1 MSGGA
6 PIDAFGVGTS
16 LVTSSDAPYLD
27 AVYKLQEYAR
37 KGAPQALHGQGD
49 LARPQAGLPHYGSDG
64 RFARDVVTEETDV
77 QPGEPLIEQVMG
89 GETAPAA
96 ARHSRSRGPGRARSS
111 HGFPP
116 RCRTSRMRR
125 EPYPVEIAPSLRALA
140 TAVDAVTEAGP
151 AHDRRDSLRPIAAE
165 LLARRCDPSSLGF
178 ETTAELDGPGGIV
191 GQERAAEALSF
202 GIGVAHEGYNVF
214 VMGPGGSGKRT
225 LVQGALEERARG
237 APQQPSDWVY
247 VNDFAAPHRPIAIEL
262 PPGRGAALKR
272 DMEHL
277 VEELRAAIPSVFE
290 SEEYAHRVEQIDA
303 QFNERHEREMGA
315 LGQDATREGIA
326 LLRTPAGFTFAPLKN
341 GEIIEAE
348 AFNQLPEAERTRV
361 ADLIAGF
368 QQRLEKLVRTT
379 LRWRKERNEQVR
391 ALNRD
396 MILLAVGQLVEE
408 ITQRYAEFPKVI
420 EYLGAV
426 RGDVLENADDF
437 RRPAEGPAAML
448 GFGAQ
453 AAEREL
459 RRYAVNLLVDRG
471 GASGRRGG
479 VRRPPDVREP
489 AGADRAHATPRLA
502 RHRLHAGE
510 GRRAAPRE
518 RRLPRAR
525 RAQGAHPAVRLGCP
539 QAHADAAR
547 DPDRVDRRAVGH
559 CRTVSLEPE
568 PIPLAVKVV
577 LLGER
582 YLYYLLQALDPD
594 FRRLFEVV
602 ADFEEVLDRTD
613 ETNGAFARM
622 IGGLARHDG
631 LLPFDRG
638 RWRARSTSPP
648 GAPGMRASCRPTSA
662 CSRGCCARPTLS
674 RARRTAPRSRRPTSR
689 RRSRGSALAPTGCKR
704 RVHEAILRG
713 TVLIDTAG
721 ARVGQ
726 VNGLSVIELGEF
738 PFAEP
743 TRITATTRVG
753 DGRVIDIQ
761 REVDARRIDPLQGRD
776 DPVAVPRR
784 AVLRGTGRIRWPRAS
799 RSSRPTRRST
809 ATARRSPSS
818 ARCCRRSPG
827 CRSGS
832 RSRSPAR

>member
-1 MSGGA
+1 M
-6 PIDAFGVGTS
+6 T
-16 LVTSSDAPYLD
+16 
-27 AVYKLQEYAR
+27 
-37 KGAPQALHGQGD
+37 
-49 LARPQAGLPHYGSDG
+49 
-64 RFARDVVTEETDV
+64 
-77 QPGEPLIEQVMG
+77 
-89 GETAPAA
+89 
-96 ARHSRSRGPGRARSS
+96 
-111 HGFPP
+111 
-116 RCRTSRMRR
+116 
-125 EPYPVEIAPSLRALA
+125 
-140 TAVDAVTEAGP
+140 
-151 AHDRRDSLRPIAAE
+151 RDSLSPIAAD
-165 LLARRCDPSSLGF
+165 LLARRCDPATLGF
-178 ETTAELDGPGGIV
+178 KTTAELDGPGGIV

-237 APQQPSDWVY
+237 APKPSDWVY

-315 LGQDATREGIA
+315 LGQDARREGIA

-471 GASGRRGG
+471 GA
-479 VRRPPDVREP
+479 
-489 AGADRAHATPRLA
+489 AGAEVVYADHPTYANLLGRIEPMQHLGSLVTDFTLVKAGALHRANGGYVVLEALKVLTQPFSWEALKRALT
-502 RHRLHAGE
+502 
-510 GRRAAPRE
+510 RREIRIEPISE
-518 RRLPRAR
+518 LW
-525 RAQGAHPAVRLGCP
+525 GISS
-539 QAHADAAR
+539 
-547 DPDRVDRRAVGH
+547 
-559 CRTVSLEPE
+559 TVSLEPE
-568 PIPLAVKVV
+568 PIPLSVKVV

-602 ADFEEVLDRTD
+602 ADFEEALDRTD
-613 ETNGAFARM
+613 EANGAFARM

-638 RWRARSTSPP
+638 AVARAIDF
-648 GAPGMRASCRPTSA
+648 A
-662 CSRGCCARPTLS
+662 
-674 RARRTAPRSRRPTSR
+674 ARRAGDARKLSTDV
-689 RRSRGSALAPTGCKR
+689 GVLARLLREADSHARQANRATVAVPDVAAAIAGRQARAGRLKR
-704 RVHEAILRG
+704 RVDEAILRG
-713 TVLIDTAG
+713 TVLIDTTG

-726 VNGLSVIELGEF
+726 VNGLSVIDLGDF
-738 PFAEP
+738 PFGEP

-753 DGRVIDIQ
+753 GGEVIDIQ
-761 REVDARRIDPLQGRD
+761 REVALGGPIHSKGVLILSQFLAARYSGNRPHSLAASLVFEQTYSQVEGDSASLAELCALLSSLADLPIRQSLAVTGSVNQLGEVQAIGGVNEKIEGFFDICVARGLTGDQGVIIPAANVEHLMLD
-776 DPVAVPRR
+776 DKVVAAAAAGQFHVYPVRNVDEAIELLTGVPAGEPELASVAPQQTVNGRVATRLKELAAVRPE
-784 AVLRGTGRIRWPRAS
+784 RGPPRAGGAV
-799 RSSRPTRRST
+799 RKARGRNGRR
-809 ATARRSPSS
+809 
-818 ARCCRRSPG
+818 
-827 CRSGS
+827 
-832 RSRSPAR
+832 